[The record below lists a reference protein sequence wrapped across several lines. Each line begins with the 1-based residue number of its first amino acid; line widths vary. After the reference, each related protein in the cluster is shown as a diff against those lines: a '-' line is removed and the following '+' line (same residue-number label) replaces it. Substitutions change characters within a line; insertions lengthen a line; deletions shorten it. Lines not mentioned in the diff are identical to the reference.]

1 MLEVSNGER
10 IVAVV
15 MNFPYQIDPDQLNA
29 TRIAQDTA
37 AQNTA
42 IVEGLTHLIQQRIIV
57 LAVSITE
64 NCKRFFI

>member
-1 MLEVSNGER
+1 MLEVSNGEL
-10 IVAVV
+10 IAVVV

-42 IVEGLTHLIQQRIIV
+42 IVEDLILQTQQRIIV
-57 LAVSITE
+57 LEVSITE
-64 NCKRFFI
+64 NCKWFFI